1 MLFTVV
7 FSLMNADEKAI
18 INYLKG
24 WPNTFVSAKEIA
36 RKVGGKERYEDDRG
50 WALSIL
56 TQMVRI
62 GILETDHFGYYKLKV
77 EEKKERKKTHV
88 APQILKILKSSG
100 KSFGT
105 FVLEED
111 EEDLQI
117 LKYRPVPKPSDEN
130 IKKAE

>member
-1 MLFTVV
+1 
-7 FSLMNADEKAI
+7 MNADEKAI

-24 WPNTFVSAKEIA
+24 WTNTFVSGKEIA
-36 RKVGGKERYEDDRG
+36 RKVGGKERYEEDRG

-62 GILETDHFGYYKLKV
+62 GIIETDNYGYYRLKV
-77 EEKKERKKTHV
+77 EEDKKRKKNHV

-105 FVLEED
+105 FILEED

-117 LKYRPVPKPSDEN
+117 LKYRSFPKPSDEN
-130 IKKAE
+130 IKKVE